1 MLTPRMADLLLDSYD
16 REDLLV
22 LQAAITARLD
32 AGYPATAVKR

>member
-1 MLTPRMADLLLDSYD
+1 MLTPRIADLLLEHYD

-32 AGYPATAVKR
+32 AGYPLTATKR